1 MGVEETGLHEDSLKS
16 APNVYL
22 LDTSTLLWLIM
33 EPRRLSETA
42 KAIWQNPKR
51 LVAVSVVSYWEV
63 AIKAKKKIF
72 QIDDVGE
79 WWDRRVLPY
88 IDLEAVPVRE
98 AHVSELLR
106 LPDIHKDPFDR
117 MLIAQ
122 ARTEDMWLVTGD
134 DHIREYPGRI
144 VW

>member
-1 MGVEETGLHEDSLKS
+1 VDS
-16 APNVYL
+16 APDVYL

-33 EPRRLSETA
+33 EPRRLSEA
-42 KAIWQNPKR
+42 AQAIWQNPKK

-72 QIDDVGE
+72 QIDDVAK
-79 WWDRRVLPY
+79 WWDHRVLPY
-88 IDLEAVPVRE
+88 IDLETVPVRE
-98 AHVSELLR
+98 EHVSELLR

-122 ARTEDMWLVTGD
+122 ARTEDMWLVISD
-134 DHIREYPGRI
+134 IHIREYQVRT